1 MKKTGY
7 WVIRTYRSG
16 MIGEKVKYWVPG
28 MKPSKSERRLRTDI
42 RHQQR
47 NEANAVKR
55 MTRLVHANFTGGGA
69 EIVLTYDDE
78 HMERLETVCA
88 GSEDFEDA
96 LYHAGHKELRL
107 WLRRAR
113 RACAAEGVEFRY
125 IAVTSD
131 RDGKTGDM
139 VRVHHHVIVNEEAA
153 EIVIGKWGRGITKKK
168 LLSSEPDKM
177 EFVGYLLQQVRRL
190 PDEKK
195 YIPSRNLIVP
205 QPVDRIA
212 HSGAE
217 LAVPKNGQL
226 IERAAYKPGKPQ
238 YIRYILPEVGQ
249 IKKEM
254 KKQKRETSAPAA
266 RGGARMRTKDDGGG
280 ETT

>member
-16 MIGEKVKYWVPG
+16 MIGEKIKYWVPG
-28 MKPSKSERRLRTDI
+28 EKPSKSERRLRTDI

-55 MTRLVHANFTGGGA
+55 MTRLVHANFTGDGA

-177 EFVGYLLQQVRRL
+177 EFVGYLLQQVRRSV

-195 YIPSRNLIVP
+195 YIPSRNLAHP
-205 QPVDRIA
+205 QPKDRICE
-212 HSGAE
+212 GKAE
-217 LAVPKNGQL
+217 IQL
-226 IERAAYKPGKPQ
+226 PRHAMLLHRSEYTDGKPQ
-238 YIRYILPEVGQ
+238 YIRYILPEYA
-249 IKKEM
+249 
-254 KKQKRETSAPAA
+254 KQEVDEEN
-266 RGGARMRTKDDGGG
+266 GRTIYL
-280 ETT
+280 